1 MSNRY
6 IDGFGISGFRSFG
19 SDIQLFPS
27 LDKINLIIGQNNSG
41 KSNVLWWL
49 TKHFAKIIESCR
61 SSKHFAS
68 FTELD
73 RHLGGDTGVFTF
85 YIGLSLSGE
94 RYSLWEEQV
103 KRKISEKSNFNYI
116 ERIINSP
123 VVSPDKETAW
133 FKYEAAANS
142 QLSISKS
149 YVEALHK
156 SNILANNEWNS
167 IWSALLT
174 DISGGGLL
182 QNWIPDTI
190 QAISPVSR
198 TIPSVTII
206 PAIREITPASDGKT
220 DFSGIGLIDRLAKL
234 QNPNYTEQHLKEQFE
249 GINCFLQ
256 NVTGNSEANLE
267 IPSERNTILIHM
279 DGKTLP
285 LHALGTGIHEVVIL
299 AAAATVLE
307 KQIICIEEPEIHL
320 HPTLQRKLVRY
331 LFEKTNNQYFIA
343 THSVHLLD
351 SVQASIYHISL
362 QDGQSKVQFVQ
373 SPSQRS
379 EICID
384 LGYRASDIIQSN
396 CIIWVEGPSDRIYVR
411 YWIGGIAPELIEGI
425 HYTIMFYGGRLL
437 SHLSATDPELNDFIS
452 LRRLNR
458 NISIIIDS
466 DRRKS
471 RQRLNDTKTRVRKE
485 IDNGP
490 GFAWVTKGREI
501 ENYISQST
509 IEKAI
514 KKIHRDVGHV
524 LPSNDFSHRLLY
536 KDSKGRKKT
545 ADKVKVA
552 HNVVREPANLE
563 VLDLKPMVNKLV
575 RFIKDSNAIE

>member
-6 IDGFGISGFRSFG
+6 VDGFGISGFRSFG

-41 KSNVLWWL
+41 KSNVLRWL
-49 TKHFAKIIESCR
+49 SNHFSRIIESCR
-61 SSKHFAS
+61 SNNHFS
-68 FTELD
+68 PFQELD
-73 RHLGGDTGVFTF
+73 RHLGGDAGLFTF

-94 RYSLWEEQV
+94 KYSLWEEQF
-103 KRKISEKSNFNYI
+103 KQKISGKSNFNFI
-116 ERIINSP
+116 KRIINSP
-123 VVSPDKETAW
+123 VVSPDSETAW
-133 FKYEAAANS
+133 FRYEAAANS
-142 QLSISKS
+142 QLNISKS
-149 YVEALHK
+149 FVEELHK
-156 SNILANNEWNS
+156 SNILANHEWSS
-167 IWSALLT
+167 IWSALT
-174 DISGGGLL
+174 GSSGGGIV
-182 QNWIPDTI
+182 QHWIPNTI

-198 TIPSVTII
+198 AVPAVTII

-307 KQIICIEEPEIHL
+307 NQIICIEEPEIHL

-331 LFEKTNNQYFIA
+331 LFEKTNDQYFIA

-351 SVQASIYHISL
+351 SAQASIYHISL
-362 QDGQSKVQFVQ
+362 QDGKSTVQFVQ
-373 SPSQRS
+373 APSQRS
-379 EICID
+379 EICTD

-411 YWIGGIAPELIEGI
+411 YWIDNIAPELIEGI

-437 SHLSATDPELNDFIS
+437 SHLSATDPELDDFIS

-466 DRRKS
+466 DRSKP
-471 RQRLNDTKTRVRKE
+471 RQRLNDTKIRVRKE
-485 IDNGP
+485 IDNGS

-514 KKIHRDVGHV
+514 KKVHRDVERV
-524 LPSNDFSHRLLY
+524 LPYDDFSHRLLY
-536 KDSKGRKKT
+536 KDSKGRKIT

-552 HNVVREPANLE
+552 HHVVREPANLE

>member
-19 SDIQLFPS
+19 NDIQLFPS

-41 KSNVLWWL
+41 KSNVLRWL
-49 TKHFAKIIESCR
+49 NSHFYRIVEACK
-61 SSKHFAS
+61 SSVRFTSFKGLDAHIGGSTDS
-68 FTELD
+68 FTF
-73 RHLGGDTGVFTF
+73 H
-85 YIGLSLSGE
+85 IGLSRKGE
-94 RYSLWEEQV
+94 NYLLWEKQI
-103 KRKISEKSNFNYI
+103 KQKISKKSKFDYI

-123 VVSPDKETAW
+123 VVSPDKKTAW
-133 FKYEAAANS
+133 FKYEVTTTS
-142 QLSISKS
+142 QLNISKS
-149 YVEALHK
+149 FIDQLHN
-156 SNILANNEWNS
+156 SNILEHHEWNS
-167 IWSALLT
+167 IWSALT
-174 DISGGGLL
+174 GATGGGIL
-182 QNWIPDTI
+182 QHWIPATI
-190 QAISPVSR
+190 QAISPV
-198 TIPSVTII
+198 TQVIPVVTII
-206 PAIREITPASDGKT
+206 PAIREIAPASDGKT

-234 QNPNYTEQHLKEQFE
+234 QNPSYTEQHLKEQFE
-249 GINCFLQ
+249 GINSFLQ
-256 NVTGNSEANLE
+256 NVTGNSEAKLE

-285 LHALGTGIHEVVIL
+285 LHALGTGIHEVVII

-351 SVQASIYHISL
+351 SARASIYHISL
-362 QDGQSKVQFVQ
+362 QDGHSTVQFVH
-373 SPSQRS
+373 SPSQRF
-379 EICID
+379 EICTD

-411 YWIGGIAPELIEGI
+411 HWIGSIASELVEGI

-437 SHLSATDPELNDFIS
+437 SHLSATDPELDDFIS

-466 DRRKS
+466 DRSKS
-471 RQRLNDTKTRVRKE
+471 RERLNDTKTRVRKE
-485 IDNGP
+485 IDNGL
-490 GFAWVTKGREI
+490 GFAWITKGREI
-501 ENYISQST
+501 ENYISQPT

-514 KKIHRDVGHV
+514 KEVHRDVKRV
-524 LPSNDFSHRLLY
+524 LTSNDYSHKLRY
-536 KDSKGRKKT
+536 KNSKGETKT

-552 HNVVREPANLE
+552 YNAVGATANLE
-563 VLDLKPMVNKLV
+563 ILDLKLMVNKLV
-575 RFIKDSNAIE
+575 RFIKDSNEIE